1 MKFIIITFFLISA
14 AIATPI
20 VLNKNVEKNI
30 AQTETIT
37 AKQEVSTK
45 DSISW
50 FEKNLDIYIENNL
63 ISFNTIEYKHNLTPE
78 IKKELSLNC
87 WLGEFTISD
96 MISEKNLT
104 TINCSKEE
112 ESFYKLIFI
121 TPKFLAITTY
131 TISEN
136 GMPSGSSILYNPKT
150 NTLIELE
157 SIIKNANQSHLEGFR
172 EYYSETGEYVIEYGK
187 YNVNKGKFDI
197 DSIEHLN

>member
-1 MKFIIITFFLISA
+1 MKFIIITFFLISV

-37 AKQEVSTK
+37 AKQKVSIK

-63 ISFNTIEYKHNLTPE
+63 IAFNTIEYKNNLTPE

-104 TINCSKEE
+104 TINCSNEE
-112 ESFYKLIFI
+112 KNSYKLIFI
-121 TPKFLAITTY
+121 TPNFLAITTY